1 VEVNEHAMARPAPAL
16 RPFVAYYSGYRQ
28 RGLPPG
34 THRGLPSPWLTLIVT
49 IDEPLVVAA
58 HPDRRQAPGRYDAL
72 LGGLHTSPALITHD
86 GFQSGVQV
94 AVSPLGCRAF
104 FGMPAAEL
112 ANVDTDLA
120 DVITGPVVD
129 QVREQ
134 VIAAATWPERFAAI
148 DDTLLR
154 LTARH
159 DDRVHPEVAR
169 AFRRLVA
176 TGGDLPIA
184 DLAREVGWSARH
196 LTARFRAELGL
207 RPKETARVVRF
218 QRVRR
223 RLSPGVRLAELAA
236 DTGYFDQAHL
246 ARDFH
251 DFAGC
256 SPSQWLADEIGFVQA
271 GDPNVDED

>member
-1 VEVNEHAMARPAPAL
+1 VEVNEHVMARPAPAL

-49 IDEPLVVAA
+49 IGEPLVVAA

-72 LGGLHTSPALITHD
+72 LGGLHVSPALITHD

-112 ANVDTDLA
+112 ANLDTDLA
-120 DVITGPVVD
+120 GVITGPVVD

-134 VIAAATWPERFAAI
+134 VITAATWPERFAAI

-154 LTARH
+154 LAARH
-159 DDRVHPEVAR
+159 DDRVPPEVAR

-176 TGGDLPIA
+176 TGGDLPIWP
-184 DLAREVGWSARH
+184 ARSAGARATSPPGSGPSWACGPRKQRGWSGSSG
-196 LTARFRAELGL
+196 FGGGSPRAYAWPSWPPTPATSI
-207 RPKETARVVRF
+207 RPTWPATSTTSPDA
-218 QRVRR
+218 RR
-223 RLSPGVRLAELAA
+223 RSGWPTRSVLSKPA
-236 DTGYFDQAHL
+236 T
-246 ARDFH
+246 
-251 DFAGC
+251 
-256 SPSQWLADEIGFVQA
+256 
-271 GDPNVDED
+271 